1 MSAARAAGEQGRVSI
16 FLAIAVTGLLFIT
29 GVAHDVSV
37 QIRTALQ
44 AELVAAEAARAAGQA
59 VNPDRVAADGQPRVD
74 PAAARG
80 AAQDYLADSGT
91 SGRVDLSADLSE
103 VTVTVT
109 ETRSRAFLQLFGF
122 PDYEV
127 QRRATAQL
135 VSG

>member
-59 VNPDRVAADGQPRVD
+59 VNPDRVAE
-74 PAAARG
+74 
-80 AAQDYLADSGT
+80 T
-91 SGRVDLSADLSE
+91 GRAHV
-103 VTVTVT
+103 
-109 ETRSRAFLQLFGF
+109 
-122 PDYEV
+122 
-127 QRRATAQL
+127 
-135 VSG
+135 